1 MIEDREDVNIINP
14 LVNSCCVG
22 ELFMSEFIEIKKIV
36 DSVKVVNTLATHL
49 LLESMRSDISKR
61 LENPF

>member
-1 MIEDREDVNIINP
+1 MIKDREDVNIINP
-14 LVNSCCVG
+14 RVNSCCVG
-22 ELFMSEFIEIKKIV
+22 ELFMSEFAEIKKIV
-36 DSVKVVNTLATHL
+36 NSVKVINTRATHL